1 MMLHRTPEQE
11 ELFKKLDDK
20 NISDEERKK
29 IKERLVEI
37 YREQTYPFEY

>member
-20 NISDEERKK
+20 NLSDEEREK
-29 IKERLVEI
+29 IRKRLVEI

>member
-11 ELFKKLDDK
+11 ELFKKLDEK
-20 NISDEERKK
+20 NISEEE
-29 IKERLVEI
+29 KERIRKRLIEI

>member
-20 NISDEERKK
+20 NISEEEKERIRK
-29 IKERLVEI
+29 RLVEI